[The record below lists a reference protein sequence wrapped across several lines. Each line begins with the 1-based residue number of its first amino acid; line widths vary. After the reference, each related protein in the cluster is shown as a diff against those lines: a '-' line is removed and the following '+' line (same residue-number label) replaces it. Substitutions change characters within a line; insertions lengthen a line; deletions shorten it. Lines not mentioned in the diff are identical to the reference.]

1 MPRPIRIVALVLL
14 LAAGPAAAADWGG
27 IYPGTTTVEQ
37 VRARYGAPAKE
48 SRPKVEGYDTLQWIY
63 EGDRAPTGMV
73 RMTVDFGILAAGGYK
88 SNLVRLLTL
97 EPKPAIYGRNTVI
110 QGWGIPDGIADNK
123 DGGTTLVWNDGL
135 LAVFDKDGENAR
147 ALVFSVPQP
156 LTPGSTAAPPRSAPP
171 TAAPPTAAPTTA
183 APPTAPPTAGTQ
195 GRLVLATGKV
205 ESKTPSEMRVVLDSD
220 RQGMTVKKGQA
231 PVNQYAMDLQALT
244 KSGRKSCPD
253 TNKGA
258 PLDWEGIAVGD
269 SVSLAFEPGSRG
281 RLLEVRKGPLP
292 TMESAAG
299 GAVCW

>member
-88 SNLVRLLTL
+88 PNLVRLLTL

-147 ALVFSVPQP
+147 ALVFSVPQS
-156 LTPGSTAAPPRSAPP
+156 LTAGSAGAAPPPTSPPAP
-171 TAAPPTAAPTTA
+171 AP
-183 APPTAPPTAGTQ
+183 Q
-195 GRLVLATGKV
+195 GRLVLVSGKV
-205 ESKTPSEMRVVLDSD
+205 QSKTPSEMKVLMDSD
-220 RQGMTVKKGQA
+220 RQSVTVKKGQA

-258 PLDWEGIAVGD
+258 PLDWDGLAVGD

-299 GAVCW
+299 GGVCW